1 MLSKIRNRRE
11 AAKENEDDGD
21 TKEFLL
27 NRSVKIKEG
36 VSPEVEYRI
45 HEFLGSGKFG
55 DVNRCEEKSTG
66 YELAAK
72 VVPYSCLDEKDG
84 VMNEVGIMCRLR
96 HPRLIQLY
104 DVFIQRDR
112 ITLIMELITG
122 GELFE
127 RVIDD
132 SFDLNEAICEKFMRQ
147 ILQGVEYI
155 HSQHVI
161 HLDLKPENIL
171 CLSRTGFKIK
181 IIDFGLA
188 REVTNGDLRVMFG
201 TPEFVAPEVI
211 AFDPVT
217 YATDMW
223 SLGVVCYVLLS
234 GLSPFMGDNES
245 ETLSNIMRCSYTFDY
260 PEFKDISADAK
271 DFIKS
276 LLNKNPRKRNTATQ
290 CLAHP
295 WLKEKPRL
303 KRSATVN
310 KKRLR
315 HFVYRRKWQKAVN
328 AIIALQR
335 MGVVLTHTPNRE
347 SDYRKLLQAKSSKTA
362 AFYRKTSIRD
372 TPFVVVPEGDV
383 KRKQSYS
390 KPSEAVKQP
399 IERRVSIPPTDAQKT
414 TPNKRLPQITVTNPS
429 KPELKQRIPGFTQDQ
444 ISSSS
449 PVNKPSTPI
458 SPKTDLTFPSG
469 QMQTKLATAPQK
481 TLINSTSNNPFKK
494 EAQPPT
500 HTDQKHTSPK
510 PPALQP
516 MNKTEVK
523 QPSFGITNKTPKN
536 PATPGVSSINASA
549 DATKGSISP
558 PFGNRE
564 LSLQKSTATNVVSKS
579 ATQMKSPPS
588 STTIRPFTAP
598 SINSTNATAETTSS
612 GTTADR
618 PNPQPSEPVLLK
630 MVTLS
635 KPRGSVADRISFFNN
650 SSTNQQMKSTKGKKF
665 SLYS

>member
-1 MLSKIRNRRE
+1 MLSKIRNRRG
-11 AAKENEDDGD
+11 AAKENEDDGE
-21 TKEFLL
+21 TKAFLL
-27 NRSVKIKEG
+27 NRNVTIKEG
-36 VSPEVEYRI
+36 VSAEEEYRI
-45 HEFLGSGKFG
+45 CEFLGSGKFG

-72 VVPYSCLDEKDG
+72 VVPYSCPDEKEG

-104 DVFIQRDR
+104 DVFIQCDR

-132 SFDLNEAICEKFMRQ
+132 NFDLDEAICEKFMRQ
-147 ILQGVEYI
+147 ILHGVEYI

-211 AFDPVT
+211 SFDPVT

-223 SLGVVCYVLLS
+223 SVGVVCYVLLS

-245 ETLSNIMRCSYTFDY
+245 ETLSNIMRCNYTFDY
-260 PEFKDISADAK
+260 PEFNDISAEAK

-276 LLNKNPRKRNTATQ
+276 LLNKDPRKRNTATQ

-295 WLKEKPRL
+295 WLKERPRL
-303 KRSATVN
+303 KRTATVN

-335 MGVVLTHTPNRE
+335 MGVVLTHAPNRE

-372 TPFVVVPEGDV
+372 TPPVIISEGDV
-383 KRKQSYS
+383 KPKQSIS
-390 KPSEAVKQP
+390 KPSEAAKQT
-399 IERRVSIPPTDAQKT
+399 IEPRSSIPSAVASKT
-414 TPNKRLPQITVTNPS
+414 TPNKQAPQITVTNPS
-429 KPELKQRIPGFTQDQ
+429 KPELKRLDQ
-444 ISSSS
+444 SLLNS
-449 PVNKPSTPI
+449 PVNKPSHIMSPKPEPI
-458 SPKTDLTFPSG
+458 SPLEKLQAKPTTVPS
-469 QMQTKLATAPQK
+469 K
-481 TLINSTSNNPFKK
+481 TLSNSVSTSPSRK
-494 EAQPPT
+494 ETQPPT
-500 HTDQKHTSPK
+500 PTDLK
-510 PPALQP
+510 PTPP
-516 MNKTEVK
+516 N
-523 QPSFGITNKTPKN
+523 PSTLRSTNKIEAEVNQSSFRVTDKTLKN
-536 PATPGVSSINASA
+536 CATPRNPIINAPASEIKVSSALTCG
-549 DATKGSISP
+549 DRKP
-558 PFGNRE
+558 
-564 LSLQKSTATNVVSKS
+564 SLQHPTATNVSSKPD
-579 ATQMKSPPS
+579 TQMKSFSP
-588 STTIRPFTAP
+588 STTTRPSTALSEKP
-598 SINSTNATAETTSS
+598 TNTTVETTSS
-612 GTTADR
+612 DITPGRSDVL
-618 PNPQPSEPVLLK
+618 PSESVLLK

-650 SSTNQQMKSTKGKKF
+650 SSPNQQTKSAKSKKF